1 MQMEGSQILVGWA
14 CLESK
19 LCRKVQAGSIPVPS
33 ALGEL
38 SNWLARQTVNLIPS
52 GLVGSSPTF
61 PTMKFYIGEY
71 ITATHDPFAW
81 LADWARAKIAP
92 RGAKVVSGVVVDISK
107 KRLKLLLP
115 NGREEWFRK
124 QECSK

>member
-61 PTMKFYIGEY
+61 TTNESKATVGCVALDCKSKPTG
-71 ITATHDPFAW
+71 
-81 LADWARAKIAP
+81 
-92 RGAKVVSGVVVDISK
+92 
-107 KRLKLLLP
+107 
-115 NGREEWFRK
+115 
-124 QECSK
+124 